1 MGGYIHTPSPLLYG
15 LESKSSRQKENR
27 NQKKKKKTR
36 NRKEEE
42 SKVRIQGPRVHHLR
56 LEHMNEL
63 DLQKPAENKLN
74 Q

>member
-1 MGGYIHTPSPLLYG
+1 MGWN
-15 LESKSSRQKENR
+15 QKAPDKKRKET
-27 NQKKKKKTR
+27 KKKKKNDKKQEEETEE
-36 NRKEEE
+36 EEE